1 MSAVLKISKIIG
13 TGDNIIMKKIKVR
26 FERDGALSNVEVVV
40 RAPERDAEAEE
51 VIRRISDLG
60 SRKITVSDG
69 MGNTCVLAEDEIIS
83 VSVRGKQL
91 KIVSDSGNYYSQTA
105 LQHLERELDE
115 FKFVRISRYEIVNI
129 DKIRKFD
136 FTLGGTLRIELEKGL
151 TTWASRRC
159 IPVIRKKFYGKE

>member
-1 MSAVLKISKIIG
+1 MSAGLKISKIIG

>member
-1 MSAVLKISKIIG
+1 
-13 TGDNIIMKKIKVR
+13 MKKIKVR